1 MFSRMELMMPMLL
14 LRPVE
19 EDCPTFMLVGM
30 RQGMGRKAWTEAK
43 AMRKAQVMV
52 ILNMVEGVGSVWGGQ
67 GEGKG
72 DKGVSAGRG

>member
-1 MFSRMELMMPMLL
+1 MASPSMFSRMELMMPMLL

-52 ILNMVEGVGSVWGGQ
+52 ILNMV
-67 GEGKG
+67 
-72 DKGVSAGRG
+72 D

>member
-1 MFSRMELMMPMLL
+1 
-14 LRPVE
+14 
-19 EDCPTFMLVGM
+19 M